1 MTAPLGG
8 PVVPEVKITTPAAL
22 SSRYRSEEIRMSE
35 GCNADAHKEW
45 AIGMQHT
52 WWVVDVLIDFSSDS
66 PNVIDDEAVRSATAR
81 DLRTK

>member
-1 MTAPLGG
+1 
-8 PVVPEVKITTPAAL
+8 
-22 SSRYRSEEIRMSE
+22 MSE